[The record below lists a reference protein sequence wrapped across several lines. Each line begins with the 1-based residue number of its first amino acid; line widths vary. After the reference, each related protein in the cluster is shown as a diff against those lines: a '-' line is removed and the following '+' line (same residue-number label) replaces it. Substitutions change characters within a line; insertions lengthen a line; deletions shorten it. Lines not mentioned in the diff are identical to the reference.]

1 MGVYENGGGGGVGV
15 EGCSGAVV
23 VVGNV
28 RTREEWRCCGVFE
41 KEDG

>member
-15 EGCSGAVV
+15 EGCSGVV
-23 VVGNV
+23 VVVNV
-28 RTREEWRCCGVFE
+28 RTREEWRFCGVFE